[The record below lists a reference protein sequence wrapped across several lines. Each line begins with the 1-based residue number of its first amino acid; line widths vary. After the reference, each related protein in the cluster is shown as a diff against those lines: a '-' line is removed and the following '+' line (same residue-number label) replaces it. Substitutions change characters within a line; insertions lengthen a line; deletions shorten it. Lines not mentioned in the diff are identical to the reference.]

1 MKFKLSRSALELE
14 SRYTKPPI
22 LLIELA
28 VPLNLCCSAFELVLH
43 NRDVA
48 ARMLTSIVIYTVNLC
63 RCKSLLPPL
72 LKDRNMRSSALLE
85 QQHSV

>member
-48 ARMLTSIVIYTVNLC
+48 ARMLTSIVIYTVNLAVAKVVFL
-63 RCKSLLPPL
+63 RF
-72 LKDRNMRSSALLE
+72 
-85 QQHSV
+85 